1 MVSNPESPCAADLAL
16 CHDLCFGSL
25 KKTKEAT
32 GSKPDLDL
40 DTDLAQKM
48 AALDLEGLG
57 FAWDEMSRINSG
69 VVRSYVEQDILAQAA
84 AVTRQ
89 DLEHVQHLLSPG
101 NTVALDIKC
110 RLFGILLAQG
120 RYDKARRLNR
130 KVMTESTAALGAKH
144 RRRLIASNH
153 LGVIDYHHFYEDVE
167 GEGQKFRNAMA
178 LTAEFFHQWKE
189 AFGERDLDTLKS
201 MSLLAGLVVEQMQW
215 VRAKEIHTPGEDYE
229 RNAGA

>member
-1 MVSNPESPCAADLAL
+1 
-16 CHDLCFGSL
+16 
-25 KKTKEAT
+25 
-32 GSKPDLDL
+32 
-40 DTDLAQKM
+40 
-48 AALDLEGLG
+48 
-57 FAWDEMSRINSG
+57 MSRLNSG

-130 KVMTESTAALGAKH
+130 KVMTESMVALCAKH
-144 RRRLIASNH
+144 RRSLMASNH
-153 LGVIDYHHFYEDVE
+153 LAVIDYHHYYEDVE

-178 LTAEFFHQWKE
+178 LAAEFFHQWKE
-189 AFGERDLDTLKS
+189 AFGEHDLDTLKS
-201 MSLLAGLVVEQMQW
+201 MSLLAGLVVEQTQW

>member
-1 MVSNPESPCAADLAL
+1 MIGYFAKAGQRSSA
-16 CHDLCFGSL
+16 
-25 KKTKEAT
+25 

-69 VVRSYVEQDILAQAA
+69 VVRSYVDQDILAQAA

-89 DLEHVQHLLSPG
+89 DLGHVQHLLSPG
-101 NTVALDIKC
+101 NKVALDIKC

-144 RRRLIASNH
+144 RRRLMASNH
-153 LGVIDYHHFYEDVE
+153 LAVIDYHHFYEDVE

-178 LTAEFFHQWKE
+178 LAAEFFHQWKE
-189 AFGERDLDTLKS
+189 AFGERDH
-201 MSLLAGLVVEQMQW
+201 
-215 VRAKEIHTPGEDYE
+215 RGEK
-229 RNAGA
+229 GM